1 MSDPLVQLQP
11 SFLAKS
17 RTRSVRE
24 TLGGVGIPLIA
35 MLTWSPHSSHLM
47 TLPSTVIFV
56 APLAYPSEAFL
67 GIDASA
73 VP

>member
-1 MSDPLVQLQP
+1 
-11 SFLAKS
+11 
-17 RTRSVRE
+17 
-24 TLGGVGIPLIA
+24 
-35 MLTWSPHSSHLM
+35 M

-56 APLAYPSEAFL
+56 APLAYPCEAFL